1 VSRTTYVQVKMSDG
15 TFELF
20 EKGTEPAPAYAD
32 SGALWGDLNY
42 RETKGPMG
50 EDLSTRTKHRE
61 FMRAK
66 GLTTADD
73 FTGFWAQAQKQR
85 DDFHRTG
92 GDHRARRETIERAIY
107 DAANRR

>member
-1 VSRTTYVQVKMSDG
+1 MSRVTYVYRNTPEGVKVYV
-15 TFELF
+15 
-20 EKGTEPAPAYAD
+20 KGEEPPPAYAD

-50 EDLSTRTKHRE
+50 EDLSTRTKHRQ
-61 FMRAK
+61 FMAER

-73 FTGFWAQAQKQR
+73 FTNFWAVKAKER

-92 GDHRARRETIERAIY
+92 GDHKARREHIERAIY
-107 DAANRR
+107 EAGKRR